1 MRLSEISGKQIPGV
15 GVGSVTHQGWGC
27 GGGRGDSSGV
37 GMGGRLISVNCSYIS
52 MLVIDCLFLVP
63 SMKTQYISED
73 LSSILDCKGT
83 EDKLSSTEHCSAL

>member
-1 MRLSEISGKQIPGV
+1 MESRYLGWGW
-15 GVGSVTHQGWGC
+15 GMTHQAWEC
-27 GGGRGDSSGV
+27 GSSSGV
-37 GMGGRLISVNCSYIS
+37 GMGGRLISVDCSYIS

-63 SMKTQYISED
+63 SMKIQYISED